1 MAMEV
6 WQFVFFQI
14 LQSQI
19 TLVCLQL
26 INAERQNEII
36 NTRLIRAVV
45 EQRFEEEIRRVESY
59 LHPSTLAP
67 LMKNLERVLIHEQ
80 LEAIYT
86 QAKALLHDEN
96 YSVGRV
102 PNAIVQ
108 LKKIFEDNF
117 RPKGIESMERIS
129 DPELHVELILDI
141 HKEFFKVAQI
151 FFHNNEYCIVSV
163 KKAWGN
169 FINNNPITEAANNA
183 RKSAHFS
190 TRACSTGLQYNTT
203 RPSIPPQLA
212 LVIPAVSLLCIR
224 CGEAHVSNDQK
235 CKIVQQYRATLTR
248 NLLANVITAAHQNIE
263 TEPPD
268 NEYQQIPSTTTAGAS
283 YANVVKLMPYNTN
296 SNEIISRKLD
306 AILTKVEEESNA
318 TRQSLIDFEQE
329 IRDRYDEVKQQVE
342 VLEQNVITIEKKFED
357 LSERTCNL
365 IKNICTALLG
375 PQASQGKKWKSYWQE
390 QIKALDDVQ
399 LSLSKSDQ

>member
-96 YSVGRV
+96 YSDFACLFKLVGRV

-108 LKKIFEDNF
+108 LKKFLKTIF
-117 RPKGIESMERIS
+117 I
-129 DPELHVELILDI
+129 
-141 HKEFFKVAQI
+141 Q
-151 FFHNNEYCIVSV
+151 
-163 KKAWGN
+163 KAWGN

-190 TRACSTGLQYNTT
+190 TRACS
-203 RPSIPPQLA
+203 
-212 LVIPAVSLLCIR
+212 
-224 CGEAHVSNDQK
+224 K
-235 CKIVQQYRATLTR
+235 
-248 NLLANVITAAHQNIE
+248 
-263 TEPPD
+263 PPD

-306 AILTKVEEESNA
+306 AILTKVEEESKA
-318 TRQSLIDFEQE
+318 TRQSLINFEQE
-329 IRDRYDEVKQQVE
+329 IQDRYDEVKQQME

>member
-1 MAMEV
+1 
-6 WQFVFFQI
+6 
-14 LQSQI
+14 
-19 TLVCLQL
+19 
-26 INAERQNEII
+26 
-36 NTRLIRAVV
+36 V

-96 YSVGRV
+96 YSDFACLFKLVGRV

-108 LKKIFEDNF
+108 LKKFLKTIF
-117 RPKGIESMERIS
+117 I
-129 DPELHVELILDI
+129 
-141 HKEFFKVAQI
+141 Q
-151 FFHNNEYCIVSV
+151 
-163 KKAWGN
+163 KAWGN

-212 LVIPAVSLLCIR
+212 LVIPAVSLLVDWEDFTQELKVTNPDIINAIRLKNKSQHPIRAVKLEFMSVKARNEILEAGEISALHLKKSCPQKNESTCKTCGERSTNLKDHNCSSIPKCIR

-248 NLLANVITAAHQNIE
+248 NLLANVITAAH
-263 TEPPD
+263 
-268 NEYQQIPSTTTAGAS
+268 
-283 YANVVKLMPYNTN
+283 
-296 SNEIISRKLD
+296 
-306 AILTKVEEESNA
+306 
-318 TRQSLIDFEQE
+318 
-329 IRDRYDEVKQQVE
+329 
-342 VLEQNVITIEKKFED
+342 
-357 LSERTCNL
+357 
-365 IKNICTALLG
+365 
-375 PQASQGKKWKSYWQE
+375 
-390 QIKALDDVQ
+390 
-399 LSLSKSDQ
+399 